1 MAKVTD
7 IMLLQQPEQTA
18 IIVEKCADMNSLGQY
33 IGEGFMRIGTYLK
46 EMNELPSDIPFV
58 EYPAYEEMTTDKIQ
72 MVIGFYTAN
81 PLPDKG
87 DMRSIIIPSRKVVV
101 CLHKGSYDELAN
113 LYNEMAAWIKIK
125 GYEPTGTSVEHYYT
139 GPEVPEKAHVT
150 RVVMPLK

>member
-33 IGEGFMRIGTYLK
+33 IGEDFMRIGTYLK

-87 DMRSIIIPSRKVVV
+87 DMRSIIIRQ
-101 CLHKGSYDELAN
+101 
-113 LYNEMAAWIKIK
+113 
-125 GYEPTGTSVEHYYT
+125 
-139 GPEVPEKAHVT
+139 EK
-150 RVVMPLK
+150 